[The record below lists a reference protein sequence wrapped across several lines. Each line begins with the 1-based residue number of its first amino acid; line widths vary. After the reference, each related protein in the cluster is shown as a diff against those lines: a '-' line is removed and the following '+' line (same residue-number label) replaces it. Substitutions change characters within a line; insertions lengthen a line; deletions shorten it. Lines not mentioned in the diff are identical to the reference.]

1 MLDVKYLVTLEDLS
15 SDDLLQLYKEA
26 KSKLQ
31 ENELST
37 RDKKVF
43 TLRVFLINSIL
54 KERREE

>member
-15 SDDLLQLYKEA
+15 SDDLVQMYKEA

-37 RDKKVF
+37 R
-43 TLRVFLINSIL
+43 VFLINSIL